1 VGTVMEKAV
10 FHNEKID
17 ATESNIS
24 SIFVRFK
31 ALRKRVEELCVRVNE
46 KVAANAA
53 PYFTGLEFE
62 IFKDTQGLSKI
73 VTLKLNIKVQAV
85 NFDISGIKFL
95 SSIVGKDKKLKLTG
109 KFDYPQI
116 TRSRKNI
123 EYVLEG
129 ELREKY
135 WDNVK
140 YNDLFHNR
148 VYDLQKESDFDLF
161 AEVLA
166 TIFYPPL
173 TANNNEYAAALVQLF
188 MKLTKK
194 EEIKNAGKKFS

>member
-1 VGTVMEKAV
+1 MEKAV

-17 ATESNIS
+17 GIESNIS
-24 SIFVRFK
+24 SIFMRFK

-53 PYFTGLEFE
+53 PHFTGLEFE
-62 IFKDTQGLSKI
+62 IFKDTQALSKI
-73 VTLKLNIKVQAV
+73 VTLKLNIKVQSV
-85 NFDISGIKFL
+85 NFDITGIKFL

-109 KFDYPQI
+109 KFDYPQV

-123 EYVLEG
+123 EYALEG
-129 ELREKY
+129 DLREKY

-140 YNDLFHNR
+140 YNDLCTSKR

-166 TIFYPPL
+166 SFFYPPL

-188 MKLTKK
+188 MKLSKK
-194 EEIKNAGKKFS
+194 EEIKNAGKNFS

>member
-1 VGTVMEKAV
+1 MEKAV

-17 ATESNIS
+17 AIESNIS
-24 SIFVRFK
+24 SIFMRFK

-46 KVAANAA
+46 KVAANET

-62 IFKDTQGLSKI
+62 IFKDTQALSKI

-109 KFDYPQI
+109 KCDWLQI

-129 ELREKY
+129 DLRGKY

-140 YNDLFHNR
+140 YNDLLSSKR

-166 TIFYPPL
+166 TFFYPPL
-173 TANNNEYAAALVQLF
+173 TANNNEYAEALVQLF

-194 EEIKNAGKKFS
+194 EEIKEAGKKFS